1 MIDSATLDEQNESI
15 FILWQ
20 QFNSFQCHLGK
31 GRLICVSISNIV
43 DVIFIEKSKNIQ
55 VFIPLETFSRL

>member
-31 GRLICVSISNIV
+31 GGFICVSIRNLV
-43 DVIFIEKSKNIQ
+43 DVIFIKKSKNIQ
-55 VFIPLETFSRL
+55 VLIPF